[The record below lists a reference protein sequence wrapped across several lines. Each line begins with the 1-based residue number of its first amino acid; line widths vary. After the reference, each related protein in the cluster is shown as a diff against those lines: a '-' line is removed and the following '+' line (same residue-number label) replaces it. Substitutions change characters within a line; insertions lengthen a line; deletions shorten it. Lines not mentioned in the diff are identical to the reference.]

1 MATMDDELAG
11 RAAGGEVEA
20 FAELVREHQA
30 KAFGYALA
38 LLGDFHLA
46 QDATQEAFVAAYFG
60 LPGLRDRAKFAPWLR
75 GIVRHQCH
83 RFLRR
88 RAEATL
94 GEGVA
99 LGLAASGPTPEEWAE
114 DREAAGQLLAAI
126 ATLPEALR
134 AVTILFHLEGFSQRE
149 VAEFLSLPS
158 TTVNNRLHAARRRLK
173 EGRLAAMAETL
184 RGQGL
189 PDDFATTVVELI
201 RARGPVIDL
210 RFAGTPPPVLSAI
223 DLGARRGEEPL
234 VAGVMQQLSDGTTRC
249 LVLSPAG
256 AAGLPRSMPVR
267 AGEGPS
273 GRAASP
279 RTIRRAL
286 DALGATAR
294 GDRVLETGIKALDL
308 LCPVARGG
316 AIGIFG
322 DAGSGKMILIGEL
335 LHNLDRAS
343 AVPPMIVGFVEQG
356 EEVAFMHGMIPQVP
370 ATDLMR
376 QALYVA
382 IEQAQALDSAEFVG
396 AFDAIVYLARELVGL
411 RVFPAVDPLRS
422 SSRLLT
428 PEIVGEEH
436 YRVAREVRDL
446 LARYP
451 LAREAAGEG
460 YPTTVEPTGAGYPP
474 LEAVAA
480 ERARQMRRFL
490 GQPMFMAVDFTK
502 LPGQAVPLAE
512 TIRGCKAILAGE
524 CDGLPLEAFWMVG
537 TIGEARKKWEV
548 GRGK

>member
-11 RAAGGEVEA
+11 RAAQSEVEA
-20 FAELVREHQA
+20 FAELVRAHQA

-75 GIVRHQCH
+75 GIVRHQCG

-88 RAEATL
+88 RAEPAL
-94 GEGVA
+94 GEEEA
-99 LGLAASGPTPEEWAE
+99 LGLAATEPTPEEWAE
-114 DREAAGQLLAAI
+114 DREAASEVLAEI
-126 ATLPEALR
+126 ATLPESLR
-134 AVTILFHLEGFSQRE
+134 AVTVLFHLEGFSQRE
-149 VAEFLSLPS
+149 VAEFLLLPI

-189 PDDFATTVVELI
+189 PDDFATTVVEVI
-201 RARGPVIDL
+201 RSRGPVIDL
-210 RFAGTPPPVLSAI
+210 RFAGAPPPVLSAI
-223 DLGARRGEEPL
+223 DIGARRGEEPL
-234 VAGVMQQLSDGTTRC
+234 AAGVMQQLSDGTTRC

-256 AAGLPRSMPVR
+256 ATGLPQSMAVR
-267 AGEGPS
+267 AGDGPS
-273 GRAASP
+273 GRAATP

-286 DALGATAR
+286 DALGATA
-294 GDRVLETGIKALDL
+294 GGEQLLETGIKAIDL

-322 DAGSGKMILIGEL
+322 DAGVGKAVLSGEL
-335 LHNLDRAS
+335 LHNLGGAEGE
-343 AVPPMIVGFVEQG
+343 PTIVGFVEQG
-356 EEVAFMHGMIPQVP
+356 EEVAFMHRLLPQVP
-370 ATDLMR
+370 ATDPMR
-376 QALYVA
+376 RALYVA
-382 IEQAQALDSAEFVG
+382 IEQAQALDSAELTG
-396 AFDAIVYLARELVGL
+396 AFDAIVYLTREVM
-411 RVFPAVDPLRS
+411 RMHVFPAVDPPRS

-436 YRVAREVRDL
+436 YAIAREVRDL

-451 LAREAAGEG
+451 AQGEA
-460 YPTTVEPTGAGYPP
+460 PGAGVPA
-474 LEAVAA
+474 LDDVLAW
-480 ERARQMRRFL
+480 RARQVRRFL
-490 GQPMFMAVDFTK
+490 GQPMFMATDFSK

-524 CDGLPLEAFWMVG
+524 CDGVPLEAFWMVG
-537 TIGEARKKWEV
+537 TIGEVREKAEKL
-548 GRGK
+548 GDTA